1 MIRVVIERTL
11 SREGDEEIQ
20 RAMRELRRGA
30 IQQPGY
36 VSGETLRDTANPH
49 HFVILSTWRSP
60 EEWAAWANSGRRRE
74 VEERI
79 RAISIEPERI
89 TVCEIV

>member
-20 RAMRELRRGA
+20 RAMRDLRREA

-36 VSGETLRDTANPH
+36 VSGETLRDNANPH

-60 EEWAAWANSGRRRE
+60 EEWEAWANSDRRRE
-74 VEERI
+74 VEGQI
-79 RAISIEPERI
+79 RAMSIEPERI

>member
-20 RAMRELRRGA
+20 RAMRELRREA

-36 VSGETLRDTANPH
+36 VSGETLRDTTNLY

-60 EEWAAWANSGRRRE
+60 EEWEAWANSGRRRE